1 MYNSG
6 DSTIEF
12 PGTQNC
18 SEMEKWISETLGTK
32 LQTFHNSIV
41 LQFPEE
47 TWAQRKPNQIII
59 EKWPE
64 NLEAVLEIYALF
76 NPFVFPLVAKSRILN
91 IVLLIIYPRL

>member
-18 SEMEKWISETLGTK
+18 SEMEKYISETLGTK

-41 LQFPEE
+41 SQFPEE
-47 TWAQRKPNQIII
+47 TWAQRKQNQI
-59 EKWPE
+59 
-64 NLEAVLEIYALF
+64 
-76 NPFVFPLVAKSRILN
+76 
-91 IVLLIIYPRL
+91 

>member
-18 SEMEKWISETLGTK
+18 SEIEKKISQTLGTK
-32 LQTFHNSIV
+32 LQTFHDYIIV
-41 LQFPEE
+41 SQYPAE

-64 NLEAVLEIYALF
+64 SLEAMLEIYALF
-76 NPFVFPLVAKSRILN
+76 NPFVCLLVAKSRILN
-91 IVLLIIYPRL
+91 NRVTYY